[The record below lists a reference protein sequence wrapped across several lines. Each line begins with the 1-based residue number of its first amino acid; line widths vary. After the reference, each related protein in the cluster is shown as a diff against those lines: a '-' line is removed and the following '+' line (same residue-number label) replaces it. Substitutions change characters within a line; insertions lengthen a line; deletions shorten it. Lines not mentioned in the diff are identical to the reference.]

1 MLQGDQYLLN
11 LLSLEISARRAGF
24 KPEEIADLARVERED
39 LLRDLRDV
47 LLGRAEIVPK
57 KFLPPTWRVLTL
69 NTALRTADDFRR
81 ALAAGGFKV
90 GTLAN
95 DVLGR
100 ADLPIPEDVTGLE
113 LVVASSAE
121 LGFPEGAMY
130 GDTCRRIVKLGYDLC
145 PARLGP
151 ELRLQYPD
159 QPLGEWL
166 TTLAMEPITD
176 SVGYLRAWYIECSG
190 DGLWL
195 KADYADPGSFW
206 SAVDRWVFVRRPSTR
221 A

>member
-1 MLQGDQYLLN
+1 MATKSAFSIVGLAHKVCRTAEDQGYNPELLN
-11 LLSLEISARRAGF
+11 A
-24 KPEEIADLARVERED
+24 LAEHPTLFGEFLKVQ
-39 LLRDLRDV
+39 
-47 LLGRAEIVPK
+47 LGYAEIVPK
-57 KFLPPTWRVLTL
+57 KFLFPAWRVLTL
-69 NTALRTADDFRR
+69 DPALRTADDFRR
-81 ALAAGGFKV
+81 ALAAGGFEI
-90 GTLAN
+90 GNNAN
-95 DVLGR
+95 NILGR
-100 ADLPIPEDVTGLE
+100 TDLSIPEGVTGLE